1 MLAIISQALKC
12 LSISFLDCLLS
23 LLVSFLWKSWHKHW
37 IIRIVYAHFPMSDL
51 PPVCLFFQTRSWF
64 WLVYHHPHTHTTNFA
79 IFWRGTWHICFASA
93 SLSYLAVISPLSFL
107 LNVCMNTCYVCFF
120 APMPCATLMESAIH
134 CMITQLATHTHQPTL
149 LSYFFPECLTISWL
163 FHWLYVCLMFAHTE
177 WFQNRNVA
185 FIQIHVLWKVV

>member
-1 MLAIISQALKC
+1 MLW
-12 LSISFLDCLLS
+12 
-23 LLVSFLWKSWHKHW
+23 SFLWKSWHKHW
-37 IIRIVYAHFPMSDL
+37 IIRMVYMHFPLSDL
-51 PPVCLFFQTRSWF
+51 PPPIFSDSLMIFDLSIII
-64 WLVYHHPHTHTTNFA
+64 PHTHTTNFA
-79 IFWRGTWHICFASA
+79 IFWRGTWHIRFASA

-107 LNVCMNTCYVCFF
+107 LNVCINSCYVCFF

-134 CMITQLATHTHQPTL
+134 CTRTQLATHTHQPTL

-163 FHWLYVCLMFAHTE
+163 FHHLYVCLMFAHTE